1 MAGELLERESE
12 LAALS
17 AVLRAARLRR
27 GGVALVDGPAGIGKS
42 RLLDAARA
50 EAEAAGMTVLR
61 ATGRELETE
70 ASFGIA
76 AELFESRPAGA
87 GGHSRAVSPR
97 VGGGA
102 PRGSSRPAAS
112 PRAGGGDGA
121 ARGRSRPAASPLD
134 PAAASPA
141 DSPALLREL
150 YWFAVDLA
158 GDAGLAILVDDAQW
172 CDRPSLAFL
181 AHLAA
186 RSEEAPIALLLASRS
201 GAPVAAPDALA
212 ALRGAAG
219 PVVRPRP
226 LGPDAVAAL
235 VRAELPDA
243 DDALVAACG
252 EVTAGNPFMVIEL
265 ARLLRVEALP
275 PTADSVAAVRALV
288 PETVMHA
295 LLTQLGRLGEAP
307 EAIAAAAAV
316 LGDGAPLR
324 QVGAL
329 AKVDA
334 AAAERAADTLAVAG
348 ILARGEPIRFAH
360 PLIATAVRADLD
372 AFARARAHREAA
384 DLLAADGAPLREVAA
399 HLLATRP
406 DADPWVLATLREAA
420 ARAVAQGDPA
430 AAARLLARA
439 AVEPP
444 PPERRGE
451 VLLELAE
458 AEALAGDTAAAG
470 HVEEALAA
478 LPGGPARGR
487 ALRSLGRIRFAAG
500 EHAVAAGALEEALGA
515 LDAEGA
521 EGQAILGEYLSIN
534 RFQAPLMA
542 AAGRRLTPIVAA
554 TRAGDPPADPVLLVH
569 AVLSLALAGE
579 APPRVRELAE
589 RAAARLDPDLD
600 VAAYSLP
607 SGMLVQALCAVDA
620 TDLADR
626 IAAASLDAARRRGS
640 FIASTAA
647 SFHRAIPRFHRGELT
662 DAMADLGQAQ
672 ATREEGWEAGVAWP
686 LALQAHLQLE
696 RGELAA
702 ARDSVAGAVV
712 AAGSMERAVLD
723 FAAAAVAL
731 AERDPATALGAAEA
745 AGALLGGEFGID
757 SAGFMPWRRPAA
769 LAALALGDDGRA
781 RGLADEQLALAR
793 AAAAPRPLA
802 LALRTAAAV
811 GAGDPVA
818 LLEEARAVLGDDEPR
833 LERAHV
839 LAALGAALR
848 RARRRRECREP
859 LREALQ
865 LADSMGARAL
875 AETALEELRATG
887 ARPRR
892 AAYTGVES
900 LTPAELRVARL
911 AAEGLTNREIAQ
923 ELFVTAKTVQTHL
936 SSVYRKLDA
945 GSRQE
950 LPGLLAPETPR

>member
-1 MAGELLERESE
+1 MARDLLERGSE

-17 AVLRAARLRR
+17 EVLGAARAGR
-27 GGVALVDGPAGIGKS
+27 GGVAVVEGPAGIGKS
-42 RLLDAARA
+42 RLLEAARA
-50 EAEAAGMTVLR
+50 EAEAAGMAVLR
-61 ATGRELETE
+61 ATGRELETD
-70 ASFGIA
+70 ASFGVV
-76 AELFESRPAGA
+76 AELFEPPPGRAGRGA
-87 GGHSRAVSPR
+87 GGASTRRAE
-97 VGGGA
+97 A
-102 PRGSSRPAAS
+102 E
-112 PRAGGGDGA
+112 
-121 ARGRSRPAASPLD
+121 AASPLD
-134 PAAASPA
+134 PTVASSA

-150 YWFAVDLA
+150 YWLAVDRA

-181 AHLAA
+181 AHLAT
-186 RSEEAPIALLLASRS
+186 RLEEVPIAVFLAVRS
-201 GAPVAAPDALA
+201 GARVAAADALA
-212 ALRGAAG
+212 ALRAAAVR
-219 PVVRPRP
+219 VVRPRP
-226 LGPDAVAAL
+226 LGPDAITAL

-243 DDALVAACG
+243 EDAFVAACA

-265 ARLLRVEALP
+265 GRVLRSESVA

-288 PETVMHA
+288 PETVMHT
-295 LLTQLGRLGEAP
+295 LLTQLGRLGEDA

-329 AKVDA
+329 AKVDPA
-334 AAAERAADTLAVAG
+334 PAERAADVLAAAG
-348 ILARGEPIRFAH
+348 ILAPGEPIRFGH
-360 PLIATAVRADLD
+360 PLIATAVRADLAD
-372 AFARARAHREAA
+372 FARARAHREAA
-384 DLLAADGAPLREVAA
+384 DLLAADGAPPRDVAA

-406 DADPWVLATLREAA
+406 DADPWVLATLRDAA

-430 AAARLLARA
+430 AAVRLLGRA
-439 AVEPP
+439 VAEPP
-444 PPERRGE
+444 PPGRRGE

-458 AEALAGDTAAAG
+458 AEAMAGDTAAAG
-470 HVEEALAA
+470 HVEEALAT
-478 LPGGPARGR
+478 LPAGAARGA

-500 EHAVAAGALEEALGA
+500 EHAVAAEALEEALGA
-515 LDAEGA
+515 LDAESA
-521 EGQAILGEYLSIN
+521 DGQAILGEYLSIN
-534 RFQAPLMA
+534 RFQAPLLA
-542 AAGRRLTPIVAA
+542 AAERRLGPIVAA

-569 AVLSLALAGE
+569 AVLSLALAGA
-579 APPRVRELAE
+579 APARIRELAE
-589 RAAARLDPDLD
+589 RAAGQLDPGLD

-620 TDLADR
+620 GGLADR
-626 IAAASLDAARRRGS
+626 IAAGALEEARRRGS
-640 FIASTAA
+640 FIATTAA
-647 SFHRAIPRFHRGELT
+647 SYHRAIPRFHRGELS
-662 DAMADLGQAQ
+662 DAIADLGQAQ

-686 LALQAHLQLE
+686 LSLQAHLQLE
-696 RGELAA
+696 RGALAA
-702 ARDSVAGAVV
+702 ARESVAS
-712 AAGSMERAVLD
+712 AAAAEGSMERAVLD
-723 FAAAAVAL
+723 FAHAAVAL
-731 AERDPATALGAAEA
+731 AEREPAAALRSAEA
-745 AGALLGGEFGID
+745 AGALLGDEFGID
-757 SAGFMPWRRPAA
+757 CPGLLPWRRPAA
-769 LAALALGDDGRA
+769 LAALALGEEARA
-781 RGLADEQLALAR
+781 RVLAAEQLEIAR

-811 GAGDPVA
+811 GGGDPLE
-818 LLEEARAVLGDDEPR
+818 LLAEARAVLDDGEAR

-839 LAALGAALR
+839 LVELGGAMR
-848 RARRRRECREP
+848 RARRRRDCQEP

-892 AAYTGVES
+892 AAFSGVDS

-950 LPGLLAPETPR
+950 LPRLLGLSPGN

>member
-1 MAGELLERESE
+1 MAGDLLERESE
-12 LAALS
+12 LA
-17 AVLRAARLRR
+17 VLGEVLGAARAGR
-27 GGVALVDGPAGIGKS
+27 GGVAVVEGPAGIGKS
-42 RLLDAARA
+42 RLLDAGRG
-50 EAEAAGMTVLR
+50 EAEAAGMGVLR

-70 ASFGIA
+70 ASFGVA
-76 AELFESRPAGA
+76 TELFEARP
-87 GGHSRAVSPR
+87 
-97 VGGGA
+97 
-102 PRGSSRPAAS
+102 
-112 PRAGGGDGA
+112 
-121 ARGRSRPAASPLD
+121 SPLD
-134 PAAASPA
+134 PALASSV

-158 GDAGLAILVDDAQW
+158 GDAGLTIVVDDAQW

-181 AHLAA
+181 AHLAT
-186 RSEEAPIALLLASRS
+186 RLEEVPIALLVATRTGEPGT
-201 GAPVAAPDALA
+201 GADALG

-219 PVVRPRP
+219 RSVRPRP
-226 LGPDAVAAL
+226 LGPGAVAAL
-235 VRAELPDA
+235 LRAELPEAEDA
-243 DDALVAACG
+243 FAVACG

-265 ARLLRVEALP
+265 GRMLRAEAIP
-275 PTADSVAAVRALV
+275 PTAGSVAAVRALV
-288 PETVMHA
+288 PETVMHT
-295 LLTQLGRLGEAP
+295 LLTQLGRLGAEA

-329 AKVDA
+329 AKVDPA
-334 AAAERAADTLAVAG
+334 PAERAADALAAAG

-360 PLIATAVRADLD
+360 ALIATAVRADLAD
-372 AFARARAHREAA
+372 FARARAHREAA
-384 DLLAADGAPLREVAA
+384 DLLAADGAPPREVAA

-406 DADPWVLATLREAA
+406 DADLWVLATLREAA
-420 ARAVAQGDPA
+420 GRAVAQGDPA

-439 AVEPP
+439 AAEPP
-444 PPERRGE
+444 PPEHRGE

-458 AEALAGDTAAAG
+458 AEAMAGDTAAAG

-478 LPGGPARGR
+478 LNAGPDRGR
-487 ALRSLGRIRFAAG
+487 ALRSLSRIRFAAG
-500 EHAVAAGALEEALGA
+500 EHAVAAEALGGALGA
-515 LDAEGA
+515 LDAESA

-534 RFQAPLMA
+534 RFQAPLLA
-542 AAGRRLTPIVAA
+542 AAEERLGPIVAA
-554 TRAGDPPADPVLLVH
+554 TRGGDPPADPVLLIH

-579 APPRVRELAE
+579 APARVRELAE
-589 RAAARLDPDLD
+589 RAVARLDPDLD

-626 IAAASLDAARRRGS
+626 IAAGALDAARRRGA
-640 FIASTAA
+640 FIATTAA

-662 DAMADLGQAQ
+662 DATADLGQAQ
-672 ATREEGWEAGVAWP
+672 ATREEGWGAGAAWP

-702 ARDSVAGAVV
+702 ARESVAGAV
-712 AAGSMERAVLD
+712 APAGSMERAVLD

-731 AERDPATALGAAEA
+731 AERDPAAALRAAEA

-757 SAGFMPWRRPAA
+757 SPGLLPWRRPAA
-769 LAALALGDDGRA
+769 LAALALGEEARA
-781 RGLADEQLALAR
+781 RALAAEQLEIAR

-802 LALRTAAAV
+802 LALRTVAAV
-811 GAGDPVA
+811 DPGDP
-818 LLEEARAVLGDDEPR
+818 LGPLEEAREVLDDDEPR
-833 LERAHV
+833 LERVHV
-839 LAALGAALR
+839 LVDLGAAMR
-848 RARRRRECREP
+848 RARQRRDCQEP

-865 LADSMGARAL
+865 LADAMGARAA

-892 AAYTGVES
+892 AASTGVES

-923 ELFVTAKTVQTHL
+923 DLFVTAKTVQTHL

-945 GSRQE
+945 ASRQE
-950 LPGLLAPETPR
+950 LPRLLGAAER

>member
-12 LAALS
+12 LAVLS
-17 AVLRAARLRR
+17 EVLGAARSGR
-27 GGVALVDGPAGIGKS
+27 GGVALVEGPAGIGKS

-50 EAEAAGMTVLR
+50 AAEAAGMEVLR

-70 ASFGIA
+70 ASFGVA
-76 AELFESRPAGA
+76 AELFEPPPASA
-87 GGHSRAVSPR
+87 GG
-97 VGGGA
+97 
-102 PRGSSRPAAS
+102 RG
-112 PRAGGGDGA
+112 GA
-121 ARGRSRPAASPLD
+121 ARGRSRPAPSPLD
-134 PAAASPA
+134 PAAAPAA
-141 DSPALLREL
+141 DSPALLRDL

-158 GDAGLAILVDDAQW
+158 GDAGLAILIDDAQW

-186 RSEEAPIALLLASRS
+186 RADEAPIALLLAIRS
-201 GAPVAAPDALA
+201 GAPVAAADALA

-219 PVVRPRP
+219 RVVRPRP

-265 ARLLRVEALP
+265 GRMLRIEAVP

-288 PETVMHA
+288 PETVMHT
-295 LLTQLGRLGEAP
+295 LLTQLGRLGEGP

-334 AAAERAADTLAVAG
+334 ATAERAADTLAAAG

-360 PLIATAVRADLD
+360 PLIATAVRADLSD
-372 AFARARAHREAA
+372 FARARAHREAA
-384 DLLAADGAPLREVAA
+384 ALLAAEGAPLREVAA

-430 AAARLLARA
+430 AASHLLARA
-439 AVEPP
+439 VAEPP
-444 PPERRGE
+444 PAERRGE

-458 AEALAGDTAAAG
+458 AEALAGDTTAAG

-478 LPGGPARGR
+478 LPAGPARGR

-521 EGQAILGEYLSIN
+521 EGQAILGEYLTIN

-542 AAGRRLTPIVAA
+542 AAVRRLGPIVEA

-579 APPRVRELAE
+579 APARVRELAE
-589 RAAARLDPDLD
+589 RAASRLDPDLD

-626 IAAASLDAARRRGS
+626 IAASSLDAARRRGS

-647 SFHRAIPRFHRGELT
+647 SYHRAIPRFHRGELA
-662 DAMADLGQAQ
+662 DALADLGQAQ

-686 LALQAHLQLE
+686 LSLQAHLQLE
-696 RGELAA
+696 RGALTA
-702 ARDSVAGAVV
+702 ARESVAGV
-712 AAGSMERAVLD
+712 AAAEGSMERAVLD
-723 FAAAAVAL
+723 FADAAVAL
-731 AERDPATALGAAEA
+731 AEREPAAALRAAEA

-757 SAGFMPWRRPAA
+757 SPGLLPWRRPAA
-769 LAALALGDDGRA
+769 LAALMLGDDGRA
-781 RGLADEQLALAR
+781 RALAEEQLALAR
-793 AAAAPRPLA
+793 ADDGRAPTPAEEEPALAPIAPRPLA

-818 LLEEARAVLGDDEPR
+818 LLEEARAVLDDDEPR

-839 LAALGAALR
+839 LAELGAAMR
-848 RARRRRECREP
+848 RARRRRDCQEP

-865 LADSMGARAL
+865 LADAMGTRAL

-892 AAYTGVES
+892 AAFSGVDS

-945 GSRQE
+945 ASRQE
-950 LPGLLAPETPR
+950 LPRLLAPTGADTPAR

>member
-1 MAGELLERESE
+1 MAGDLLERESE
-12 LAALS
+12 LAVLS
-17 AVLRAARLRR
+17 EVLGAARSGR
-27 GGVALVDGPAGIGKS
+27 GGVALVEGPAGIGKS
-42 RLLDAARA
+42 RLLDAACT
-50 EAEAAGMTVLR
+50 EAATAGMEVLR

-70 ASFGIA
+70 ASFGVA
-76 AELFESRPAGA
+76 AELFEPRP
-87 GGHSRAVSPR
+87 
-97 VGGGA
+97 
-102 PRGSSRPAAS
+102 
-112 PRAGGGDGA
+112 
-121 ARGRSRPAASPLD
+121 SPLD
-134 PAAASPA
+134 PAAASSA

-158 GDAGLAILVDDAQW
+158 GDAGLAILIDDAQW

-186 RSEEAPIALLLASRS
+186 RADEAPITLLLAIRS
-201 GAPVAAPDALA
+201 GAPVAAADALA

-219 PVVRPRP
+219 RVVRPHP
-226 LGPDAVAAL
+226 LGPDGVAAL

-265 ARLLRVEALP
+265 GRMLRIEAVP

-288 PETVMHA
+288 PETVMHT
-295 LLTQLGRLGEAP
+295 LLTQLGRLGEGA

-334 AAAERAADTLAVAG
+334 AAAERAADTLATAG

-360 PLIATAVRADLD
+360 SLIATAVRADLTD
-372 AFARARAHREAA
+372 FARARAHREAA
-384 DLLAADGAPLREVAA
+384 GLLAADGAPPREVAA

-430 AAARLLARA
+430 AAAHLLARA
-439 AVEPP
+439 AAEPP

-470 HVEEALAA
+470 HVEEALAV
-478 LPGGPARGR
+478 LPAGRARGR

-515 LDAEGA
+515 LDAESA

-542 AAGRRLTPIVAA
+542 AAARRLGPIVEA
-554 TRAGDPPADPVLLVH
+554 TRAADPPADPVLLVH

-579 APPRVRELAE
+579 APPRVRELAG
-589 RAAARLDPDLD
+589 RAAEQLDPELD

-607 SGMLVQALCAVDA
+607 SGMLVQALCAADV
-620 TDLADR
+620 TDLADG
-626 IAAASLDAARRRGS
+626 IAADSLDAARRRGS
-640 FIASTAA
+640 FIATTGA

-662 DAMADLGQAQ
+662 DALADLGQAQ
-672 ATREEGWEAGVAWP
+672 ATREEGWNAGVAWP
-686 LALQAHLQLE
+686 LSLQAHLQLE
-696 RGELAA
+696 RGALAA
-702 ARDSVAGAVV
+702 ARESVAS
-712 AAGSMERAVLD
+712 AAAAEGSMERAVLD
-723 FAAAAVAL
+723 FADAAVAL
-731 AERDPATALGAAEA
+731 AEREPAAALRAAEA
-745 AGALLGGEFGID
+745 AGALLGGEFGVD
-757 SAGFMPWRRPAA
+757 SPGFMPWRRPAA
-769 LAALALGDDGRA
+769 LAALMLGDDARA
-781 RGLADEQLALAR
+781 RALAEEHLALAR

-811 GAGDPVA
+811 AAGDPLA
-818 LLEEARAVLGDDEPR
+818 MLEEARAVLDDDEPR

-839 LAALGAALR
+839 LAELGAAMR
-848 RARRRRECREP
+848 RARRRRDCQEP

-865 LADSMGARAL
+865 LADAMGARAL

-892 AAYTGVES
+892 AAFSGVDS

-911 AAEGLTNREIAQ
+911 AAAGLTNREIAQ

-945 GSRQE
+945 ASRQE
-950 LPGLLAPETPR
+950 LPRLLAPTAG